1 MVNSKT
7 LEVALYSI
15 GFLIILWSLTD
26 IVMHYMDPGIIH
38 TAVVCRAIF
47 GCCIIFIG
55 RSIAIN
61 RTLKKQIVI

>member
-26 IVMHYMDPGIIH
+26 TVMNYMDPGIHH
-38 TAVVCRAIF
+38 TSLVCRAIF

-61 RTLKKQIVI
+61 RTLKNK